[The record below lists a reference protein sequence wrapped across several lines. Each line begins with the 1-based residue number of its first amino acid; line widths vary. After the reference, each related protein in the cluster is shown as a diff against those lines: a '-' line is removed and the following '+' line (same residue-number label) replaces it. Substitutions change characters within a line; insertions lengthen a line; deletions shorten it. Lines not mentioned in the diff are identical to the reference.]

1 MPRPDRRRVVLLA
14 VVVIVLTALAAAWA
28 AGLFRDDSPESRLR
42 EATEG
47 LRDRVRQLT
56 H

>member
-1 MPRPDRRRVVLLA
+1 VAAPGRPRLVVLA
-14 VVVIVLTALAAAWA
+14 VVVAVVVGLVVAWY

-42 EATEG
+42 ETTEDI
-47 LRDRVRQLT
+47 RERVRSLT